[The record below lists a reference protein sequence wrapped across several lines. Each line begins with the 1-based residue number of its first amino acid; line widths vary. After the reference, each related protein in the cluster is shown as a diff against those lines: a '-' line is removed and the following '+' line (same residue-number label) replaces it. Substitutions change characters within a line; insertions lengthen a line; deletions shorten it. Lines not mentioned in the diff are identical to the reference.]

1 MVGDEMMNEQEIR
14 ATAARVIAA
23 LTVDSKAS
31 ATLLLDAM
39 IHATH
44 ALMLTLAEDAPEL
57 VKPGVDALRAM
68 ADSIETARVWQV
80 H

>member
-1 MVGDEMMNEQEIR
+1 MKEQEIR
-14 ATAARVIAA
+14 DTASRVIAA
-23 LTVDSKAS
+23 LTADGKAP

-44 ALMLTLAEDAPEL
+44 ALMLTLAEDASEL

-68 ADSIETARVWQV
+68 VDSVETARVWQV